1 MIDNEGDFAKVRK
14 SLGNGIDTVFA
25 LAALTRIEAAF
36 KAAQAE
42 QHAAI
47 MDAHDTIA
55 DLRRQYD
62 EVARKFNEIEHR
74 HDEIEDKLAAD
85 PLITADLRTR
95 RALIQVS
102 EVPFAFIGEREEI
115 AICKLLGV
123 THEQFGVL
131 RTALRW

>member
-42 QHAAI
+42 RHAAI
-47 MDAHDTIA
+47 MDTHDTIA

-74 HDEIEDKLAAD
+74 HDEIEDQLAAE
-85 PLITADLRTR
+85 PFITADLRTF
-95 RALIQVS
+95 L
-102 EVPFAFIGEREEI
+102 PFSQISRKRPPRCA
-115 AICKLLGV
+115 
-123 THEQFGVL
+123 
-131 RTALRW
+131 